1 MARLPSLAP
10 SPPPA
15 FRRRWRIAER
25 LANGL
30 LVREPAARAGFYFCV
45 NLLQLMQSVYIDLNL
60 EEEHDHPD
68 NRGWMNLFKHWSW
81 ATMLRAT
88 YAICCSTFGARF
100 QTFCARRLDLE
111 PGRPPVS
118 LKLATIEVGHS

>member
-1 MARLPSLAP
+1 
-10 SPPPA
+10 
-15 FRRRWRIAER
+15 
-25 LANGL
+25 
-30 LVREPAARAGFYFCV
+30 
-45 NLLQLMQSVYIDLNL
+45 MQSVYLDLNL

-100 QTFCARRLDLE
+100 QTFCARRLELE
-111 PGRPPVS
+111 PGRPQVVS
-118 LKLATIEVGHS
+118 RAGEHARSTGCWTRPTSGTS

>member
-1 MARLPSLAP
+1 
-10 SPPPA
+10 
-15 FRRRWRIAER
+15 
-25 LANGL
+25 
-30 LVREPAARAGFYFCV
+30 
-45 NLLQLMQSVYIDLNL
+45 MQSVYLDLNL

-100 QTFCARRLDLE
+100 QTFCARRLELE
-111 PGRPPVS
+111 PGRPQVVS
-118 LKLATIEVGHS
+118 RAVSRPLDGMLDEAHRRGELNF

>member
-1 MARLPSLAP
+1 MKGREAPLAAWSLSLPTSAR
-10 SPPPA
+10 
-15 FRRRWRIAER
+15 E
-25 LANGL
+25 
-30 LVREPAARAGFYFCV
+30 ARAGFYFCI
-45 NLLQLMQSVYIDLNL
+45 NLLELMQSVYLDLNL

-100 QTFCARRLDLE
+100 RPSALGAWSW
-111 PGRPPVS
+111 GREGRWSCRAP
-118 LKLATIEVGHS
+118 